1 MPEELVTVQI
11 APGRWQKMT
20 RAQAAAAG
28 YDLPG
33 DEPDTKTR
41 EPANK
46 ARKAPAKAPA
56 KKAAPRRSGGTRRS
70 TRGQ

>member
-1 MPEELVTVQI
+1 MPNDDELVTVPI

-20 RAQAAAAG
+20 RRQAAAAG

-33 DEPDTKTR
+33 DEPPPEPEPDAKTR
-41 EPANK
+41 TPANK

-56 KKAAPRRSGGTRRS
+56 KKATSRRRS
-70 TRGQ
+70 